1 MHLTLTGWLHTL
13 ACSYALI
20 IGGAMLWRA
29 KGGAVHRRDGMRYI
43 YAMLL
48 ANLTALGVYQLGG
61 FNVFHILALCT
72 LLSLAVAFASARW
85 RKPGR
90 YWLRIHLS
98 AMLFSYY
105 QLVGGLI
112 NEAFVRIPA
121 LHGQKAMAG
130 LAQGVAMMVFLMVLS
145 YFWGK
150 TARSSAAAIALAALA
165 SSAQAGTLTLDLK
178 GVQAGQGNLV
188 IALYNS
194 SEDFLKKPL
203 RKLTVPA
210 ANAAMRVDLTD
221 VPAGDYAVSLF
232 QDINSDGKL
241 DTRMFGIPTEPT
253 GTSNNAKGSFGP
265 PKYEAARFTVSA
277 DGKAIPIELHK

>member
-13 ACSYALI
+13 ACSYALM

-29 KGGAVHRRDGMRYI
+29 KGGSVHRRDGMRYL

-72 LLSLAVAFASARW
+72 LLSLALAFASAHW
-85 RKPGR
+85 RKPRR
-90 YWLRIHLS
+90 YWLRIHLG
-98 AMLFSYY
+98 AILFSYY
-105 QLVGGLI
+105 QLIGGLI

-121 LHGQKAMAG
+121 LHGEKAMAG
-130 LAQGVAMMVFLMVLS
+130 LTQGVAMMVFLMILS

-150 TARSSAAAIALAALA
+150 TARSSAAALALATLA
-165 SSAQAGTLTLDLK
+165 SSAQAGTLMIDLQ
-178 GVQAGQGNLV
+178 GVQTGQGTLV

-210 ANAAMRVDLTD
+210 GDAAMRVELTD
-221 VPAGDYAVSLF
+221 LPAGDYAVSLY
-232 QDINSDGKL
+232 QDLNRNGKL
-241 DTRMFGIPTEPT
+241 DTKMFGIPAEPY
-253 GTSNNAKGSFGP
+253 GFSNNASGSFGP
-265 PKYEAARFTVSA
+265 PKYDAARVSLTSE
-277 DGKAIPIELHK
+277 GKAIAISLHK